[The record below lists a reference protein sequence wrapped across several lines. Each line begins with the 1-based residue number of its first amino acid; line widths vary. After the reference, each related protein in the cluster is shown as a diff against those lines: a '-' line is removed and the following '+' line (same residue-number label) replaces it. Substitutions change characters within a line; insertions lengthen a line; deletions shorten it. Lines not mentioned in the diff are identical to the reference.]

1 MKQWTITGTEKGF
14 DGLEYGDVQV
24 PAVGEN
30 EVLVKI
36 GGASLN
42 YRDLIIPKV
51 TGSILRISI
60 QETPLS
66 YPAEHPNAN
75 IPLKRDS
82 THSPPNSPLQHA
94 RMAQVK

>member
-51 TGSILRISI
+51 SGLALRRN
-60 QETPLS
+60 QETTPLS
-66 YPAEHPNAN
+66 LNPAELANAN
-75 IPLKRDS
+75 RPPKGTLPIPHQIPRCSMLGWRG
-82 THSPPNSPLQHA
+82 
-94 RMAQVK
+94 